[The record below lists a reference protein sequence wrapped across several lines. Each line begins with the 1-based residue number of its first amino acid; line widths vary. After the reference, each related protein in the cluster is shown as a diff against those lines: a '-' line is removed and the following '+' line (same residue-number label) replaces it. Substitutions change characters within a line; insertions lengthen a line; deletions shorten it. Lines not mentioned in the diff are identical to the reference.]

1 VHDDAWDLED
11 RSPRYRSRARGAI
24 LLLHGQPGWGA
35 MWRPIADALR
45 RRLAPLA
52 PELIAPDRPGWGRSP
67 LDVRGIAD
75 NADAAARE
83 LDRHG
88 VERAVVVGHSFGGAV
103 ALALAARHP
112 SRVASLA
119 LLAPAAHRAALNRV
133 DRVLARPLV
142 GDAAAFVGIGAAE
155 ELVRRPALRR
165 LVASYG
171 KGALPSSMGLI
182 APALGARRHWRSFAV
197 EQRALIGEVPTLEAA
212 LPSVAA
218 PALALSG
225 GDDHAVPP
233 AAVAGVVE
241 GLADAELVELP
252 GAGHQLPL
260 EAVDACAAAIG
271 VAWARAH
278 AR

>member
-1 VHDDAWDLED
+1 MEGNLDD
-11 RSPRYRSRARGAI
+11 RSPHYSPHTRRAI

-35 MWRPIADALR
+35 MWQPVVDAVR
-45 RRLAPLA
+45 RRLGPLA
-52 PELIAPDRPGWGRSP
+52 PKVIAPDRPGWGRSP
-67 LDVRGIAD
+67 LEVRGIAD
-75 NADAAARE
+75 NADAAAQV
-83 LDRHG
+83 LDREG

-112 SRVASLA
+112 RRVASLA
-119 LLAPAAHRAALNRV
+119 LLAPAAHHAALNRV

-142 GDAAAFVGIGAAE
+142 GDAAAFLGIGAAE

-197 EQRALIGEVPTLEAA
+197 EQRALIGEVPALEAQ
-212 LPSVAA
+212 LDSVGA

-225 GDDHAVPP
+225 AEDRAVPP
-233 AAVAGVVE
+233 VAVAGVVE
-241 GLADAELVELP
+241 RLSGADLIELA

-260 EAVDACAAAIG
+260 EAVDACAAAIA

-278 AR
+278 AG